1 MRRWMNIA
9 VLTMLL
15 IELGSGSSGENLPTV
30 PKWKPTSNDRT
41 GLTPHRPT
49 ECRHLYNVGKHKE
62 WSECMGVG
70 YKPRR
75 DM

>member
-1 MRRWMNIA
+1 MRSLIVIA
-9 VLTMLL
+9 IMALAL
-15 IELGSGSSGENLPTV
+15 IELGSSSSDALPNV
-30 PKWKPTSNDRT
+30 PKPRPLQGVTPT
-41 GLTPHRPT
+41 LKFHRPT

-62 WSECMGVG
+62 WSACMGVE